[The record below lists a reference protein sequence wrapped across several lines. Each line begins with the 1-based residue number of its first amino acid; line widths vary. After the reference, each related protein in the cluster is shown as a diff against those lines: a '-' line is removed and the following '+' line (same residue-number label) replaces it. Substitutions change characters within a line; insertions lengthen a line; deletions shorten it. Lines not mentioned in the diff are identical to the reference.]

1 MCTVTI
7 ISGGA
12 GQAGGL
18 RVVCNRDE
26 SRARPPAMPPKWRDI
41 EGSPGARAIWPMDL
55 EAGGTWIA
63 AAETGLVLCL
73 LNVNP
78 EPPPRLPRSGL
89 ESRGLV
95 IPSLIGLPNPQA
107 VVRRLT
113 QTSLK
118 RYAPFR
124 LLAMQSSRDG
134 ADVAELRWDRSALG
148 VAWRSGAAACFVSSG
163 LGDSLAAP
171 RLDLFEDMVAGPG
184 PTSER
189 QDEFHRHQWPDRP
202 EISVLMSRADA
213 RTVSITTLQVAPSRR
228 DAAITMAYEPIPAT
242 PAAVR

>member
-12 GQAGGL
+12 GQSGGM

-26 SRARPPAMPPKWRDI
+26 SRSRPPAMPPKWREI

-63 AAETGLVLCL
+63 AADSGLVLCL

-95 IPSLIGLPNPQA
+95 IPSLIGLHNPQA

-118 RYAPFR
+118 RFAPFR
-124 LLAMQSSRDG
+124 LLAMLGSRAG
-134 ADVAELRWDRSALG
+134 ADVAELRWDRSTLS

-171 RLDLFEDMVAGPG
+171 RLDLFDEMVASPG
-184 PTSER
+184 PTPDR

-202 EISVLMSRADA
+202 EISVLMARADA
-213 RTVSITTLQVAPSRR
+213 RTVSITTLEVDPARRNAP
-228 DAAITMAYEPIPAT
+228 ITMAYEPIPAT
-242 PAAVR
+242 QAAVR